1 MPAIPEAS
9 LALVE
14 KYCER
19 RVPQHVR
26 DQVRLECSVR
36 GKSITITERRPPW
49 RPEFGPEWT
58 SLKVAQLRYDKE
70 DATWTLYCCDRN
82 ERWFEYNNVGPSADI
97 EPLLVE
103 IDADPTGI
111 FWG

>member
-1 MPAIPEAS
+1 MAAIPEGP

-14 KYCER
+14 EFCER

-36 GKSITITERRPPW
+36 GRSITITERRQPW
-49 RPEFGPEWT
+49 RPEFGPEWS
-58 SLKVAQLRYDKE
+58 SLKVGQLRYDE
-70 DATWTLYCCDRN
+70 EASTWTLYCRDRN
-82 ERWFEYNNVGPSADI
+82 ERWFEYDNIGPSADI
-97 EPLLVE
+97 QPLLEE